1 MFTISEQDPPEQYLQ
16 FLSCRPLFGELQ
28 LTPSRSID
36 GNPSGKSHD
45 T

>member
-1 MFTISEQDPPEQYLQ
+1 VFTISEQDPPEQYLQ
-16 FLSCRPLFGELQ
+16 FWSYRPLSGELQ

-36 GNPSGKSHD
+36 GNLSGKSHD